1 MTYDLIIDAGEL
13 AARGLVMDLSTFRW
27 DCLGKVEELLRLLGA
42 ILQLL
47 RPHGRLR
54 LRVEG
59 DPREFLVAFVTAF
72 PVNLITERQSQP
84 NRLGAAITSMHLE
97 QVLHREVYEERSHE
111 RYARPLFVAL
121 GRGGPRVLDV
131 GGGDGHMAEWWSQHG
146 CEVHLL
152 EDRVAFH
159 DGVSPWPYED
169 SSFDTCLLLFVLHH
183 IADSVETTL
192 SEAARVAKRVLV
204 LEDQPRS
211 AKSKGLLNLAV
222 QVTAQHFRP
231 FGQDPQ
237 VYMRNIR
244 PDAAWRQLFAG
255 AGLQCV
261 QQVEITGTLQHPV
274 PHTLYELHPV
284 PKDIGADFI
293 PLEVCTRCD
302 WVVTGQCLPPR
313 LAARAFYA
321 LGWQPE
327 KAMKAKGNAFADLT
341 ATPTPQRRVSGES
354 GLRRFTVPQK
364 STYARPRRTQMWFMI
379 PTPPYLVDGIE
390 RGSARNRRFA
400 LRTDEEVREYL
411 RFEADGVSLRQNYLG
426 LMKAILDQLKKGR
439 QVTQLMGVV
448 DEPKLRSSVRLFER
462 AARDTD
468 PELHLV
474 LIELMTL
481 ASLYSERR
489 GRFVWDALALPI
501 LALSVSRPRVLILG
515 LGGGTCARIIQDLSP
530 EAVIVGVELDAE
542 VLRVARENFD
552 LDALEIEV
560 CEMDALQFLREDKRK
575 FDLIIDDVFAGY
587 ARSVKKPRWL
597 PQPGFRLARR
607 RLQPGGLLVTNAL
620 CREAKYLQQGL
631 QRLFPALLRLRV
643 SDYENEIFLA
653 GPTKCLSSFQER
665 AEVQS
670 LQDITVERPG
680 ARSKMFLK
688 ETMQASHNALLNVA
702 AIKDSEASQSA
713 SLAEETILKD
723 SPLREAQGPRLM
735 DSLSHYLHPST
746 TIFRLGTTTAGP
758 NISQLRHHKRE
769 SGSCIDDCSGHGSCS
784 MGVCRCEDGYTG
796 EACDVVHCKDDCSG
810 RGSCLDGRCACDS
823 AFYGAACEFPRCKD
837 DCNGHGYCD
846 SGKCVCTGGYRGL
859 SCAERAPM
867 PKIILPVVDTKKV
880 KSIAP
885 PSCPEDCNHKGRCEV
900 DGTCSCMANYTGLAC
915 ENHCPSGCSG
925 KGACTGGQCI
935 CFFGWGGVDC
945 SLPMCCNGHGDCPI
959 PGTCKCHEGW
969 MGEQCE
975 IELKCPDPACS
986 EHGTCFLGT
995 CRCQQ
1000 GWAGVACQQI
1010 PPALIP
1016 AAPGTL
1022 GDPMPAALLDLHSK
1036 EETGSP
1042 PAPKCNAPNGRWSDD
1057 LQVCVCEAPFHG
1069 EECQEKHCRGAEMG
1083 GR

>member
-1 MTYDLIIDAGEL
+1 MGVC
-13 AARGLVMDLSTFRW
+13 GCGW
-27 DCLGKVEELLRLLGA
+27 K
-42 ILQLL
+42 
-47 RPHGRLR
+47 
-54 LRVEG
+54 
-59 DPREFLVAFVTAF
+59 VAFVTAF
-72 PVNLITERQSQP
+72 PVNLITERSDGWMDFAI
-84 NRLGAAITSMHLE
+84 LEAITSMHLE

-152 EDRVAFH
+152 EVDAALAQSAKERLGQDRVAFH

-293 PLEVCTRCD
+293 PLEVCTR
-302 WVVTGQCLPPR
+302 TGQCLPPR

-364 STYARPRRTQMWFMI
+364 STYARAMREISNGQKESCWMWFMI

-448 DEPKLRSSVRLFER
+448 DEPKLRSSENIGRVRVQEGPDGL
-462 AARDTD
+462 
-468 PELHLV
+468 ELIV
-474 LIELMTL
+474 DETL

-607 RLQPGGLLVTNAL
+607 CLQPGGLLVTNAL

-680 ARSKMFLK
+680 AVGPLLPRS
-688 ETMQASHNALLNVA
+688 
-702 AIKDSEASQSA
+702 IKDSRYVRLGR
-713 SLAEETILKD
+713 LAL
-723 SPLREAQGPRLM
+723 
-735 DSLSHYLHPST
+735 SLSLT
-746 TIFRLGTTTAGP
+746 
-758 NISQLRHHKRE
+758 
-769 SGSCIDDCSGHGSCS
+769 
-784 MGVCRCEDGYTG
+784 
-796 EACDVVHCKDDCSG
+796 
-810 RGSCLDGRCACDS
+810 
-823 AFYGAACEFPRCKD
+823 
-837 DCNGHGYCD
+837 
-846 SGKCVCTGGYRGL
+846 
-859 SCAERAPM
+859 
-867 PKIILPVVDTKKV
+867 
-880 KSIAP
+880 
-885 PSCPEDCNHKGRCEV
+885 
-900 DGTCSCMANYTGLAC
+900 
-915 ENHCPSGCSG
+915 
-925 KGACTGGQCI
+925 
-935 CFFGWGGVDC
+935 
-945 SLPMCCNGHGDCPI
+945 
-959 PGTCKCHEGW
+959 
-969 MGEQCE
+969 
-975 IELKCPDPACS
+975 
-986 EHGTCFLGT
+986 
-995 CRCQQ
+995 
-1000 GWAGVACQQI
+1000 
-1010 PPALIP
+1010 
-1016 AAPGTL
+1016 
-1022 GDPMPAALLDLHSK
+1022 ALLRVWRQK
-1036 EETGSP
+1036 VTI
-1042 PAPKCNAPNGRWSDD
+1042 RIR
-1057 LQVCVCEAPFHG
+1057 V
-1069 EECQEKHCRGAEMG
+1069 
-1083 GR
+1083 